1 MHCEVEFLPVG
12 SGSKAGD
19 AIVVRYGDAADY
31 HLILVDGGHAETGDN
46 IVAHLKKQFGPFP
59 VLEHVVLTHSDAD
72 HASGLRT
79 VLSEIPVRN
88 LWMHIP
94 WLLAEESR
102 HLFSDKRWTPEGLK
116 AAVKAEYGTISEIY
130 DLAVEAGCNIFFPFQ
145 GADIGPFRVCSPKR
159 ATYNYL
165 LPQFEKTPDPDQGA
179 IEAAHIWIGKES
191 LTHKIFEAAK
201 AALQGWTEE
210 TWDNERLKDGGITSA
225 SNESSV
231 VLYGA
236 FENNARVLLTGDT
249 GVSGLWWTA
258 SYAESVGL
266 PLQQFTFVQ
275 IPHHG
280 SRRNVGPTVLTNYWG
295 RSSRKA
301 QRIASRRTFQHPRM
315 TPNIHVAWFST
326 HLSAVAASSLRHR
339 EAAKFIGEA
348 SRHVLDIAWRK
359 ACPSTHR
366 SRNIREHRWTA
377 ALVER
382 SDPLAALAYD
392 CREFCFVLWGGT
404 V

>member
-31 HLILVDGGHAETGDN
+31 HLMLVDGGHAETGDN

-102 HLFSDKRWTPEGLK
+102 HLFSDKRWTAEGLK

-130 DLAVEAGCNIFFPFQ
+130 DLALEAGSNIFFPFQ
-145 GADIGPFRVCSPKR
+145 GTDIGPFRVCSPSR
-159 ATYNYL
+159 VAYSYL
-165 LPQFEKTPDPDQGA
+165 LPQFEKTPDPDQAA
-179 IEAAHIWIGKES
+179 IEAAQMWLGKES
-191 LTHKIFEAAK
+191 LARKILEAAK
-201 AALQGWTEE
+201 AALHGWTPES
-210 TWDNERLKDGGITSA
+210 WDNERLQDGGITSA

-231 VLYGA
+231 VLYGS
-236 FENNARVLLTGDT
+236 FENDARVLLTGDT
-249 GVSGLWWTA
+249 GVNGLRWA
-258 SYAESVGL
+258 AIYAESVGL
-266 PLQQFTFVQ
+266 PLQRFSFVQ

-280 SRRNVGPTVLTNYWG
+280 SRRNVGPTILTRLLG
-295 RSSRKA
+295 EIQAEVS
-301 QRIASRRTFQHPRM
+301 ASRFSAFVSAPKDDEKHPRR
-315 TPNIHVAWFST
+315 I
-326 HLSAVAASSLRHR
+326 
-339 EAAKFIGEA
+339 
-348 SRHVLDIAWRK
+348 VLNAFKRRGGHIIATQGVGK
-359 ACPSTHR
+359 VH
-366 SRNIREHRWTA
+366 
-377 ALVER
+377 
-382 SDPLAALAYD
+382 
-392 CREFCFVLWGGT
+392 WGGFPARAGYDVAESLPFYT
-404 V
+404 EVEEYT